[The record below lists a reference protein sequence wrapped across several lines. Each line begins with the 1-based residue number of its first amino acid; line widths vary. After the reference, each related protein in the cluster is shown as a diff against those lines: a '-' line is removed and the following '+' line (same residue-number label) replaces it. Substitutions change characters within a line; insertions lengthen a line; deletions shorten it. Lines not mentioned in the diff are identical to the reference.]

1 MNRLNIWMDM
11 ALALAAIVLLVG
23 GKYGTTRQM
32 ALLPLLTAVLD
43 GSFVSVIAPSLTP
56 VLSTILLVLQGLIL
70 TFSGWMVRR
79 DRVRF
84 RNKQQRRRRQRELIR
99 SRMAFELA
107 SDEAEERRHAARKS
121 TDGRVCA

>member
-11 ALALAAIVLLVG
+11 ALALAAVVLLVG
-23 GKYGTTRQM
+23 GNYGTTRQM

>member
-11 ALALAAIVLLVG
+11 ALALAAVVLLVG